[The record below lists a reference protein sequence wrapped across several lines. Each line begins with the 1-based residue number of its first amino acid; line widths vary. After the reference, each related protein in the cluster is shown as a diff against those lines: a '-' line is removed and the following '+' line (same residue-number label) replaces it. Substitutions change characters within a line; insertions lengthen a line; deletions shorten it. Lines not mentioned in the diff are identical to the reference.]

1 MSDFIQLVQANG
13 SLGLLIGFL
22 VLIAVF
28 AMSKGG
34 VVVTKGQ
41 KQAANVILSILLA
54 GVSLVNPESA
64 DVLVAGIASIAS
76 ALVYELIHNY
86 SKAQTTTSK
95 AINTR

>member
-13 SLGLLIGFL
+13 LTGLFVGFL
-22 VLIAVF
+22 VLITVY
-28 AMSKGG
+28 AMSKYG

-41 KQAANVILSILLA
+41 KQVANIIISILGA
-54 GVSLVNPESA
+54 GLSLLNPESA

-86 SKAQTTTSK
+86 SKAKAKSSK